1 MDQSMVKNKSF
12 GLNDSIDMSEQVQSF
27 VIDHMKQ

>member
-1 MDQSMVKNKSF
+1 MDQYMVMSKLF

-27 VIDHMKQ
+27 ATDHMKQ